1 MRFDEQLADC
11 RVYTFKEGLLSKLAH
26 DLELRVGRFSIV
38 VAEDGGAVEAEFEA
52 GSLTVVGAVR
62 GGRVEAGLLSAGD
75 LRTIEQTIRD
85 EVLATRRYPMVRFRS
100 TEVRAQAD
108 GNHRVVGVL
117 ALHGHEREIAFDT
130 RREARF
136 HLAEVTLHQ
145 PDFGIRPYTAMLG
158 TLKLRP
164 EVRVRVAVPLAGPID
179 AP

>member
-1 MRFDEQLADC
+1 MRFDEQRAQV
-11 RVYTFKEGLLSKLAH
+11 RVFTFKEGLLSKLAH
-26 DLELRVGRFSIV
+26 DLELRVGRFSVV
-38 VAEDGGAVEAEFEA
+38 VAEDGGAVEAEFDA

-62 GGRVEAGLLSAGD
+62 GGRVEPGLLSAGD
-75 LRTIEQTIRD
+75 LRTIEKTIRD
-85 EVLATRRYPMVRFRS
+85 EVLAVRRYPTIRFRS

-117 ALHGHEREIAFDT
+117 ALHGHEREIAFDA
-130 RREARF
+130 RREGR
-136 HLAEVTLHQ
+136 LQVAEVTLHQ

-164 EVRVRVAVPLAGPID
+164 EVRVRVAVPLD